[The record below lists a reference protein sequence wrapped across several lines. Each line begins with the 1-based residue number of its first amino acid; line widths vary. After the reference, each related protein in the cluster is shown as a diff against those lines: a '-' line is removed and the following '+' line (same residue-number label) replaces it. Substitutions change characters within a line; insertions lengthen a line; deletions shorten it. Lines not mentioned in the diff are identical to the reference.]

1 MNRYPKPLNLEIVHH
16 TEARLMINIPKF
28 TIAILAL
35 LLPFNLS
42 ALNLSNTFN
51 KEIKASINSLEG
63 YKTYRM
69 GQLEQLKNQG
79 MSTLIYA
86 KEVKRLNNLTQLLPA
101 SNLYE
106 LNKVNQEIGIEFN
119 ALEIELYLSKL
130 KQLNQ

>member
-1 MNRYPKPLNLEIVHH
+1 
-16 TEARLMINIPKF
+16 MINIPKF

-51 KEIKASINSLEG
+51 KETKASINSLES

-79 MSTLIYA
+79 MSPLIYA
-86 KEVKRLNNLTQLLPA
+86 KEVNRVNNLTQSPPA
-101 SNLYE
+101 SNLYD
-106 LNKVNQEIGIEFN
+106 LHKMHQEIGIEFN

>member
-51 KEIKASINSLEG
+51 KEIKASINSLES

-79 MSTLIYA
+79 MSPLIYA
-86 KEVKRLNNLTQLLPA
+86 KEVKRVNNLTQSLPA
-101 SNLYE
+101 SNLYD
-106 LNKVNQEIGIEFN
+106 LNKVHQEIGIEFN

>member
-51 KEIKASINSLEG
+51 KEIKASINSLES

-79 MSTLIYA
+79 MSPLIYA
-86 KEVKRLNNLTQLLPA
+86 KEVKRVNNLTQSLPA
-101 SNLYE
+101 SNLYD

>member
-63 YKTYRM
+63 YKIYRM

-79 MSTLIYA
+79 MSPLIYA
-86 KEVKRLNNLTQLLPA
+86 KEVKRVNNLTQSLPA
-101 SNLYE
+101 SNLYD
-106 LNKVNQEIGIEFN
+106 LYKVNQEIGIEFN

>member
-16 TEARLMINIPKF
+16 TEALLMINIPKS

-51 KEIKASINSLEG
+51 KEIKASINSLES

-79 MSTLIYA
+79 MSPLIYA
-86 KEVKRLNNLTQLLPA
+86 KEVKRVNNLTQSLPA
-101 SNLYE
+101 SNLYD
-106 LNKVNQEIGIEFN
+106 LHKMHQEIGIELN

-130 KQLNQ
+130 K

>member
-1 MNRYPKPLNLEIVHH
+1 
-16 TEARLMINIPKF
+16 MINIPKF

-51 KEIKASINSLEG
+51 KEIKASINSINSLES

-79 MSTLIYA
+79 MSPLIYA
-86 KEVKRLNNLTQLLPA
+86 KEVKRVNNLTQSLPA
-101 SNLYE
+101 SNLYD
-106 LNKVNQEIGIEFN
+106 LNKVNKEIGIEFN

>member
-1 MNRYPKPLNLEIVHH
+1 MNRYPKPLNLEIAHH

-51 KEIKASINSLEG
+51 KETKTSINSLES

-79 MSTLIYA
+79 MSPLIYA

-101 SNLYE
+101 SNLYD